1 MRWGLLIIAVITGIV
16 FQQFQCNRCDYSCV
30 EVPSVKIVDGVTGT
44 DLFFG
49 PGAKHSPDS
58 VYFTDNT
65 VLKTSGNNAWER
77 FWIMQY
83 DSMFSLY
90 QLQNRYVAD
99 TFYIKNQTDI
109 DTLHLKF
116 DLKTTDC
123 CKPYYQIKNID
134 FNGVPS
140 VKKDGYWIFRKD

>member
-30 EVPSVKIVDGVTGT
+30 EVASVKIVDAVTGT

-49 PGAKHSPDS
+49 PGARQSPDS

-65 VLKTSGNNAWER
+65 ALKTSGSNAWER

-90 QLQNRYVAD
+90 QLNGRYVAD
-99 TFYIKNQTDI
+99 TLYIKNQADI
-109 DTLHLKF
+109 DTVKLIF
-116 DLKTTDC
+116 NPKTTDC
-123 CKPYYQIKNID
+123 CKPHYYLKSII
-134 FNGVPS
+134 FYGLPC
-140 VKKDGYWIFRKD
+140 VKKDGYWIFTKY

>member
-1 MRWGLLIIAVITGIV
+1 MKWILMTLVVLMAVML
-16 FQQFQCNRCDYSCV
+16 QQFQCNRCDYSCV
-30 EVPSVKIVDGVTGT
+30 EVPSVKIVDAATGK

-49 PGAKHSPDS
+49 PGAIYSPDS
-58 VYFTDNT
+58 VSFTDNT
-65 VLKTSGNNAWER
+65 TLKTSGNNAWER

-90 QLQNRYVAD
+90 QLQNRNVAD
-99 TFYIKNQTDI
+99 TFYIKNQSDI